1 MFRSRHRRGLIAAL
15 IAALTAMSGFWFS
28 ASAGHAARPTPAR
41 HRSPDTGSAVRHD
54 TSRTLRSMAAA
65 HGHHRGRGGTRQQG
79 QKRRQLPHP
88 PASSVPDSVVQPSP
102 RGSAAPTSGANFE
115 GIGAGNYSVAGLPPD
130 PNAAAGSSQIVET
143 VNTAYAVYT
152 KSGATVLGPTN
163 TNVLWSGFG
172 GPCESTNDGDAVVRW
187 DSLASRWVVTQFAN
201 VRSTSGP
208 YYQCVAVS
216 TGGDATGSYHRYAF
230 QYASFPDYPKLSV
243 WPDAYYVTYNMFSS
257 SGSFL
262 YAEACALNRANMLTG
277 AGAAQ
282 QCFTTSS
289 SYGGL
294 LGADLDGRT
303 APPSGEPELMM
314 DLGTSSSGLAYWKFH
329 VDWSNPANSTFT
341 GPSTL
346 AVAPY
351 TTACGGSG
359 ACIPQS
365 GTSQQLES
373 VSDRLMFRLAY
384 RNYGEH
390 ESLVVNHAVT
400 AGSSVGVR
408 WYEFRLSGGTPTVY
422 QQGTYAPDSTFR
434 WVGSMALDK
443 VGNIGL
449 GYSQSSSSTHPSI
462 RYTGRLAG
470 DTPGLITQGEST
482 AITGGGSQ
490 TGVERW
496 GDYTSMAVDPA
507 DDCTFWYTNEYI
519 PTNGSYNWHT
529 RLASFTLP
537 NCTSSTASSPTPS
550 PTTPSPSAPG
560 PTTPSP
566 TTAGNNFSM
575 VVSPASPSATA
586 GSRVTTTVSTR
597 VTSGSAQPVRLSVSG
612 LPRGT
617 TARFNPAS
625 VTANNNTSTLTLSTS
640 TSTPPGTYRIVV
652 TGAGASTTHTTTFTL
667 TVTDC
672 GCRTDPGGGLESGK
686 PAGQK
691 PPGTKPTTGSRTH
704 GGAARPKP
712 TALHPPTA
720 HRRPTA
726 PHPPMTPHGPT
737 APHQPPKPHRPPAP
751 HPPTAPRRPT
761 ATHRPPRP
769 ASPHPSATSAASAT
783 PAHPASR
790 RT

>member
-1 MFRSRHRRGLIAAL
+1 MFRSRRRRGLVAVL
-15 IAALTAMSGFWFS
+15 IAALTAMSGLWFS
-28 ASAGHAARPTPAR
+28 ASAGHAARPAPAG
-41 HRSPDTGSAVRHD
+41 HRSSDTGSAVRHD

-65 HGHHRGRGGTRQQG
+65 HGHHPGRGGRKQQSRKH
-79 QKRRQLPHP
+79 QRLPHP
-88 PASSVPDSVVQPSP
+88 PAASVPDPAVQSTT
-102 RGSAAPTSGANFE
+102 RSFAAPSSGANFE
-115 GIGAGNYSVAGLPPD
+115 GIGAGNYAVANVPPD

-143 VNTAYAVYT
+143 VNTAYAVYS
-152 KSGATVLGPTN
+152 KSGATVLPPTD

-172 GPCESTNDGDAVVRW
+172 GPCESTNDGDAEVRW
-187 DSLASRWVVTQFAN
+187 DSLASRWVVSQFAN
-201 VRSTSGP
+201 VHSPSGP

-216 TGGDATGSYHRYAF
+216 TGEDATGSYYRYAF
-230 QYASFPDYPKLSV
+230 PHANFPDYPKLSV
-243 WPDAYYVTYNMFSS
+243 WPDAYYVTSNMISS

-303 APPSGEPELMM
+303 APPSGEPELMV
-314 DLGTSSSGLAYWKFH
+314 DLGTSGSGLAYWKFH
-329 VDWSNPANSTFT
+329 VDWSNPAGSTFT

-346 AVAPY
+346 SVAPY
-351 TTACGGSG
+351 TAACGGSG
-359 ACIPQS
+359 ACIPQG
-365 GTSQQLES
+365 GTSQLLES

-422 QQGTYAPDSTFR
+422 QQGTYAPDSTYR
-434 WVGSMALDK
+434 WMGSMAQDK

-470 DTPGLITQGEST
+470 DTPGLMTQGEGT

-490 TGVERW
+490 TGIDRW
-496 GDYTSMAVDPA
+496 GDYSSMAVDPA

-519 PTNGSYNWHT
+519 PSNGSYNWHT

-537 NCTSSTASSPTPS
+537 NCASSTASSS
-550 PTTPSPSAPG
+550 TPSPS
-560 PTTPSP
+560 TPIPSTASNDFSMAVSP
-566 TTAGNNFSM
+566 T
-575 VVSPASPSATA
+575 SPSATA
-586 GSRVTTTVSTR
+586 GSRATTTVSTR
-597 VTSGSAQPVRLSVSG
+597 VTSGSAQPVSLSVSG

-617 TARFNPAS
+617 TARFNPTS
-625 VTANNNTSTLTLSTS
+625 VTANNNTSTLTLATS

-652 TGAGASTTHTTTFTL
+652 TGAGASTTHTATFTL

-672 GCRTDPGGGLESGK
+672 GCSTDPGGGLESGN
-686 PAGQK
+686 PAGRK
-691 PPGTKPTTGSRTH
+691 PPGTKPKTKPTTNSRTH
-704 GGAARPKP
+704 SGTARPKP

-720 HRRPTA
+720 PRRPTAPHAPMTPNRPTA
-726 PHPPMTPHGPT
+726 PHPPTT
-737 APHQPPKPHRPPAP
+737 PHRPPAP
-751 HPPTAPRRPT
+751 HPPAAPRRPT

-769 ASPHPSATSAASAT
+769 PSPRPSATSAASAT

>member
-1 MFRSRHRRGLIAAL
+1 ML

-28 ASAGHAARPTPAR
+28 ASAGHAARPAPAR
-41 HRSPDTGSAVRHD
+41 HRSSDTGSAVRHD

-65 HGHHRGRGGTRQQG
+65 HGHHRGRDGRKQQG
-79 QKRRQLPHP
+79 QKHQRLPHP
-88 PASSVPDSVVQPSP
+88 PASALPDRVVQPSP
-102 RGSAAPTSGANFE
+102 RGSAAPSSGANFE
-115 GIGAGNYSVAGLPPD
+115 GIGAGNYSVTQIPPD
-130 PNAAAGSSQIVET
+130 PNAVAGSSQIVET
-143 VNTAYAVYT
+143 VNTAYAVYS
-152 KSGATVLGPTN
+152 KSGATVLAPTDTN
-163 TNVLWSGFG
+163 TLWSGFG
-172 GPCESTNDGDAVVRW
+172 GSCETTNDGDAVVRW
-187 DSLASRWVVTQFAN
+187 DSLASRWVVTQLAN
-201 VRSTSGP
+201 IRSASGP

-216 TGGDATGSYHRYAF
+216 TSEDATGSYYRYAF
-230 QYASFPDYPKLSV
+230 QYANFPDYPKLSV
-243 WPDAYYVTYNMFSS
+243 WPDAYYVTYNMISP
-257 SGSFL
+257 SGGFL

-282 QCFTTSS
+282 QCFTTSP

-314 DLGTSSSGLAYWKFH
+314 DLGTSNSGLAYWKFH
-329 VDWSNPANSTFT
+329 VDWSNPAGSTFT

-346 AVAPY
+346 PVAPY
-351 TTACGGSG
+351 TTACGSSG
-359 ACIPQS
+359 TCIPQG

-400 AGSSVGVR
+400 AGSSAGVR

-422 QQGTYAPDSTFR
+422 QQGTYAPDSTYR
-434 WVGSMALDK
+434 WVGSMAQDK

-449 GYSQSSSSTHPSI
+449 GYSQSSPSVHPSI

-470 DTPGLITQGEST
+470 DTPGLMTQGEAT
-482 AITGGGSQ
+482 PITGGGSQ

-519 PTNGSYNWHT
+519 PSNGSYNWHT

-537 NCTSSTASSPTPS
+537 NCGSSTPS
-550 PTTPSPSAPG
+550 NTPSAPSNN
-560 PTTPSP
+560 PS
-566 TTAGNNFSM
+566 TSSNDFSLA
-575 VVSPASPSATA
+575 VSPASPSTTA
-586 GSRVTTTVSTR
+586 GSRATTTVSTR
-597 VTSGSAQPVRLSVSG
+597 VTSGPAQPVSLSVSG

-617 TARFNPAS
+617 TARFNPTS
-625 VTANNNTSTLTLSTS
+625 VTAAHNTSTLTLATS
-640 TSTPPGTYRIVV
+640 TSTPPGTYHIIV
-652 TGAGASTTHTTTFTL
+652 TGARASTTHTATFTL
-667 TVTDC
+667 TVTEC
-672 GCRTDPGGGLESGK
+672 GCSTDPGGGLESGH
-686 PAGQK
+686 PARRK
-691 PPGTKPTTGSRTH
+691 PPGTKPPTGSRTH
-704 GGAARPKP
+704 SGTTRPKP

-720 HRRPTA
+720 PRRPTA
-726 PHPPMTPHGPT
+726 PHPPMTPHRPT
-737 APHQPPKPHRPPAP
+737 AP

-761 ATHRPPRP
+761 ATHPPPRP
-769 ASPHPSATSAASAT
+769 PSPRPSATSAT
-783 PAHPASR
+783 PAHPASH